1 MRSALRVGY
10 TAKRKATVV
19 TVKGTSKRKGYTYK
33 TKAMTYRVKP
43 RPAADVGALGQK
55 HSVIGKLKA
64 GMLTKYHY
72 HPVETMTKRHMALKK
87 AIRVGREDPHQVIK
101 RLTAI
106 STLTK
111 RTLPNASRIYK
122 RDAKWVHQTYALKF
136 KTKV

>member
-10 TAKRKATVV
+10 TAKRKACVV
-19 TVKGTSKRKGYTYK
+19 TVKGTSKHKGYTYK

-55 HSVIGKLKA
+55 RSVIGKLKA

-72 HPVETMTKRHMALKK
+72 HPVETMTKRHIALKK
-87 AIRVGREDPHQVIK
+87 AIRTGRENPNQVIK

-122 RDAKWVHQTYALKF
+122 RDAKWVALKF